1 MKQESVSLACR
12 ETLRISASFADFP
25 IGFREGEP
33 SFFLP
38 DFPSHFGH
46 EPGVKMSGIGA

>member
-25 IGFREGEP
+25 IGFRDGEQA
-33 SFFLP
+33 FFCRI
-38 DFPSHFGH
+38 SHH
-46 EPGVKMSGIGA
+46 ILVMSRA